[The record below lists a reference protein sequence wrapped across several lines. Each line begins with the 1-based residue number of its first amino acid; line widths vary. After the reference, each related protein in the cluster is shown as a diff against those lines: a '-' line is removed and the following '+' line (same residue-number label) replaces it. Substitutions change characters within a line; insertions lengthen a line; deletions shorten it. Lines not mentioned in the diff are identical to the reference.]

1 MHAMPWGPSAS
12 VRAWG
17 PGACVC
23 AGTQCLHVWGPGASV
38 HAGTQCMCV
47 CMGTRSCMHVW
58 GHIAC
63 VRGDTLHACVGPG
76 VRMRGTRCVRGD
88 PAGMRRVW
96 GQHMKGAFGVQNI
109 VSEDEVESMYYL
121 PYKPSTGA

>member
-1 MHAMPWGPSAS
+1 
-12 VRAWG
+12 
-17 PGACVC
+17 
-23 AGTQCLHVWGPGASV
+23 
-38 HAGTQCMCV
+38 
-47 CMGTRSCMHVW
+47 MHVW

-121 PYKPSTGA
+121 PYKPSTGARTWNEGVHGRGVWTRAWVWA